1 MIVRSAGLSQPGE
14 HPGDDDSDDR
24 DLERRFASFS
34 AGLKAETGRSYDEWG
49 AFIAG
54 MDRNTAI
61 DALRF
66 EGFSW
71 QQASWIE
78 RGHTC
83 GQNPF
88 SAPEATRKGH
98 PKRREPPTPDQA
110 TRAHLYITVR
120 RAAQMALVHAHALML
135 EVQDTRPGDEILA
148 RECEAI
154 YRRLCEGM
162 GWTPIRWAHK
172 NGVAH
177 HFRQLTGGAKV
188 YRDVLDARGRRRRL
202 CVYPIPAPE
211 PAPRRM
217 RRKREAVA
225 DVNRMPQRQAVAA

>member
-1 MIVRSAGLSQPGE
+1 LSQPGE

-24 DLERRFASFS
+24 NLEKRFASFS
-34 AGLKAETGRSYDEWG
+34 AGLKADTGRSYDEWG

-61 DALRF
+61 DTLRL

-78 RGHTC
+78 RSHAC

-88 SAPEATRKGH
+88 FAREATRKGH
-98 PKRREPPTPDQA
+98 PKRREPPTPNQGTEA
-110 TRAHLYITVR
+110 PLYITVR
-120 RAAQMALVHAHALML
+120 RAAQKAQVHAHALLL
-135 EVQDTRPGDEILA
+135 ELQGTRAGDEILA

-154 YRRLCEGM
+154 YLRLCEET
-162 GWTPIRWAHK
+162 GWTPVRWAHK

-177 HFRQLTGGAKV
+177 HLRQLAGGAKV
-188 YRDVLDARGRRRRL
+188 YRDVLDTRGRRQRL
-202 CVYPIPAPE
+202 CFYTIPAPE
-211 PAPRRM
+211 PPPRRM
-217 RRKREAVA
+217 RKKREAVA
-225 DVNRMPQRQAVAA
+225 DVNRMSREQAVAA